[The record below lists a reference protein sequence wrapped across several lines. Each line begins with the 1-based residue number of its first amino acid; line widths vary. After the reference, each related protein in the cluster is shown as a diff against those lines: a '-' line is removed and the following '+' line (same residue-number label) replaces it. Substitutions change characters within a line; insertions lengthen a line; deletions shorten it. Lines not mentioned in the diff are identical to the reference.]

1 MLFRAGSWLALGYLQ
16 VLSFPGRS
24 KAHLFLYKL
33 KLSIQSRPAQT
44 MLERNAVFNS
54 RVEPD
59 NFFYHRNERLVN
71 YDRKNI

>member
-1 MLFRAGSWLALGYLQ
+1 
-16 VLSFPGRS
+16 
-24 KAHLFLYKL
+24 
-33 KLSIQSRPAQT
+33 

-71 YDRKNI
+71 YDRKKIRLLELTYNDSFDF